1 MNRKLLVIVFL
12 AGLLLV
18 GLGCGVAFAQYSQFE
33 YVGERQIGAEELT
46 QVTLTEQLQHDGDIL
61 INTWASL
68 EKAVQA
74 DASVAKDVICVDVAY
89 NDQWVTLY
97 GLQKGHWNAEDCDDF
112 WLGWGDEAGNELNM
126 LFAVRDAVLADLKEH
141 QIGSYN
147 VTDIDK
153 IVVRVHP
160 DNVERVKFY

>member
-89 NDQWVTLY
+89 NDQWVVLF
-97 GLQKGHWNAEDCDDF
+97 GLKEDTWANEEDDAF
-112 WLGWGDEAGNELNM
+112 WLGWGDAANDDLEI
-126 LFAVRDAVLADLKEH
+126 LFALRDAVLADIKEH
-141 QIGSYN
+141 QIGAYDIADIET
-147 VTDIDK
+147 VT
-153 IVVRVHP
+153 VRVHP